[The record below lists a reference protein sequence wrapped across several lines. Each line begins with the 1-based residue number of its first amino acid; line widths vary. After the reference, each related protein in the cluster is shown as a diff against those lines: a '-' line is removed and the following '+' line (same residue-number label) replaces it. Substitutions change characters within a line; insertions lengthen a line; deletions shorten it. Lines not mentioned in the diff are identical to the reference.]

1 MTTFV
6 FSTFAVVAIAAVLL
20 LGGCASTS
28 AKTQRVSMGAASE
41 GYTCPLTGE
50 QLPCPKCCPLNGQK

>member
-6 FSTFAVVAIAAVLL
+6 YVTLAIAALAAVLF
-20 LGGCASTS
+20 LGGCASS
-28 AKTQRVSMGAASE
+28 KPQRVSMGATSVG

-50 QLPCPKCCPLNGQK
+50 QLPCPKCCPLNKSK